1 MKSFL
6 EWLDQD
12 GFYSKQVWDFETNK
26 WSKAPGLV
34 KLFDY
39 QRRILGHCFT
49 PNPDGSFPYT
59 DVVYSAPKKSGK
71 TTVLALIVEWFAEC
85 GPDGSEIYSCAND
98 MEQAQSRAFSDIDY
112 HVTHKLGLKTTAKR
126 VDFENGTFIQ
136 VLAQHYA
143 SAAGSRQSLVI
154 FDELWAY
161 ACTDLDTKIYTR
173 QGWKT
178 VDELQVGE
186 DVATWKDG
194 AFAWSP
200 CEAVNRFPYEGKMV
214 HLNHRRSDM
223 LMTPNHRVLGR
234 YRSKGEE
241 KLHEQPW
248 TFRRADEA
256 MQAYE
261 GSVPVAACWHG
272 KQAKTLTIP
281 GCSVRRPGGR
291 GKPNYREMLPREVD
305 AGDWLELFG
314 YYISEGNIC
323 YTQRGGPPC
332 GAHIAQDKEANPETY
347 AKIQACLDRLGFAYS
362 AAKNGFRVKDAQVA
376 KYLDQ
381 FGKSWDKF
389 IPAEYKE
396 LSCELLKRLMTAYLL
411 GDGWV
416 AGKGF
421 QCHTVS
427 EKLAMDMIEI
437 GIKCG
442 YHTRLMTKKQRN
454 EREHTMYRV
463 SFSKGNITYDRGN
476 WSLEDYCGE
485 VWCPTTA
492 NGTWLAMRNGFVF
505 WTGNSEKS
513 RRMWAE
519 MTPPPTIENSMR
531 VVGTYAGFENESDQ
545 LLDMYNL
552 CFKKEGGKF
561 VNGEVVPELADIV
574 NAKGEPVCR
583 RNGRTFIYWDSE
595 PRLPWQNETY
605 YSAQMQTLRPADFL
619 RMHRNQWVSSNESFI
634 PVELWDRA
642 AKKLQGPITII
653 KNDPREALPISVG
666 IDIGMK
672 HDCSA
677 LVGVCYDASK
687 RKVQLAFHKI
697 WTPPQRNDKHAEM
710 LDLEFTVEQE
720 LLALWKQ
727 YRIVSV
733 VYDPMQFQ
741 RSAVTLARKGLP
753 LVEFQQQGNHMGM
766 ASQNLYDLLK
776 TGNLEVYPDPELRD
790 HVRYAAAETTAR
802 GFRIVKGKNHK
813 YAIDAAIALAMAAYD
828 AVNRGGADTS
838 TPFEMIMPFSDASGV
853 HIPTISDIHQRAL
866 PEALRD

>member
-26 WSKAPGLV
+26 WSKTPGLI

-49 PNPDGSFPYT
+49 PNPDGSFPYV
-59 DVVYSAPKKSGK
+59 DIVYSAPKKSGK
-71 TTVLALIVEWFAEC
+71 TVVLALILEWMAEC
-85 GPDGSEIYSCAND
+85 GPAGAEYYSCAND
-98 MEQAQSRAFSDIDY
+98 MEQAQSRAFADIDY
-112 HVTHKLGLKTTAKR
+112 HVTHKLGIKATAKR
-126 VDFENGTFIQ
+126 VDYENGTFIQ

-143 SAAGSRQSLVI
+143 SAAGSRQSGVI

-161 ACTDLDTKIYTR
+161 A
-173 QGWKT
+173 
-178 VDELQVGE
+178 
-186 DVATWKDG
+186 
-194 AFAWSP
+194 
-200 CEAVNRFPYEGKMV
+200 
-214 HLNHRRSDM
+214 
-223 LMTPNHRVLGR
+223 
-234 YRSKGEE
+234 
-241 KLHEQPW
+241 
-248 TFRRADEA
+248 
-256 MQAYE
+256 
-261 GSVPVAACWHG
+261 
-272 KQAKTLTIP
+272 
-281 GCSVRRPGGR
+281 
-291 GKPNYREMLPREVD
+291 
-305 AGDWLELFG
+305 
-314 YYISEGNIC
+314 
-323 YTQRGGPPC
+323 
-332 GAHIAQDKEANPETY
+332 
-347 AKIQACLDRLGFAYS
+347 
-362 AAKNGFRVKDAQVA
+362 
-376 KYLDQ
+376 
-381 FGKSWDKF
+381 
-389 IPAEYKE
+389 
-396 LSCELLKRLMTAYLL
+396 
-411 GDGWV
+411 
-416 AGKGF
+416 
-421 QCHTVS
+421 
-427 EKLAMDMIEI
+427 
-437 GIKCG
+437 
-442 YHTRLMTKKQRN
+442 
-454 EREHTMYRV
+454 
-463 SFSKGNITYDRGN
+463 
-476 WSLEDYCGE
+476 
-485 VWCPTTA
+485 
-492 NGTWLAMRNGFVF
+492 
-505 WTGNSEKS
+505 SEKS

-531 VVGTYAGFENESDQ
+531 IVATYAGFENESDQ

-552 CFKKEGGKF
+552 CFKKENGKF

-574 NAKGEPVCR
+574 NARGESVCR

-595 PRLPWQNETY
+595 PRLPWQNSTY
-605 YSAQMQTLRPADFL
+605 YESQLQTLRPADFL
-619 RMHRNQWVSSNESFI
+619 RMHRNQWVSSTESFI

-642 AKKLQGPITII
+642 TKKLQGPITLI
-653 KNDPREALPISVG
+653 KNDPRAAMPISVG

-697 WTPPQRNDKHAEM
+697 WTPPQRTDKHAEM

-741 RSAVTLARKGLP
+741 RSAVTLARQGLP

-838 TPFEMIMPFSDASGV
+838 TPFEMIMPFSDASAV

-866 PEALRD
+866 PDALRD